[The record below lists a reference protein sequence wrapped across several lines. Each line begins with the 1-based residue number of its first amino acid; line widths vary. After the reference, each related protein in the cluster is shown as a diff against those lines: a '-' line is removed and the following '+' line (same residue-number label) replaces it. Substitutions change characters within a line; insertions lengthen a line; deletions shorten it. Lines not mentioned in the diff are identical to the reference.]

1 MFISLIFF
9 PILIKFTRK
18 VSYSLGA
25 TRQKME
31 SNILISINES
41 LNGIKEM
48 ILYKWSDKVKNR
60 FSNLAS
66 NLVTVSAKHNTVQDI
81 GRYLIELF
89 GVILVIVF
97 IYFLTKS
104 NNEGNLI
111 TIGIFGAALFR
122 LMPIL
127 NRIST
132 YSQRLKFGAASI
144 DKINSFYKNDKNLL
158 ANLKSHDFIN
168 EINLKNISFKFDNKD
183 SSVLEDINL
192 KIKSKEV
199 IGIYGESGSG
209 KTTLSNIIMGLIT
222 PTTGEIEVD
231 GKKII
236 LSLSVYSKKSLFCS
250 SKFFLYGYKFIK

>member
-48 ILYKWSDKVKNR
+48 ILYKWSDPVKTK

-66 NLVTVSAKHNTVQDI
+66 NLKTVSAKHTTAQDI

-89 GVILVIVF
+89 GVILVVIF
-97 IYFLTKS
+97 IYFLTRT

-111 TIGIFGAALFR
+111 TIGIFAAALFR

-132 YSQRLKFGAASI
+132 YSQRLKFGVASI
-144 DKINSFYKNDKNLL
+144 DKIEAFIKDEKNLL
-158 ANLKSHDFIN
+158 KNLNDHEFTN
-168 EINLKNISFKFDNKD
+168 EINLKNISYKFENQN
-183 SSVLEDINL
+183 SAILEDINL
-192 KIKSKEV
+192 KIKSKE
-199 IGIYGESGSG
+199 IMGIYGESGSG
-209 KTTLSNIIMGLIT
+209 KTTLSNIIMGLII

-236 LSLSVYSKKSLFCS
+236 KENISIQK
-250 SKFFLYGYKFIK
+250 I